1 MDLDGS
7 DDDTWPWEDWKPD
20 LTEAW
25 AIVSA
30 ADEAFSKERNTV
42 AEGTGAVG
50 DGDDSGGRS
59 DAVQQ
64 AATLQQ
70 TEKTGRE
77 IQDSE
82 SDDDWAP
89 ETQGAADLKQ
99 SEQQALAALL
109 RPQPV
114 EPHPFR
120 YETQKDA
127 HAAGRLLQELRRPPT
142 IAEAKA
148 ELPRWP
154 EVDIDSIPEPS
165 YLHMTE
171 DEAIE
176 FVERGATVNCL
187 GMHGRSPLHSAVH
200 QGFPRLIKALC
211 DAGGEVDTRDNYG
224 ETPLLLLAHCG
235 PLSDATKAQ
244 RSECIQ
250 AFLACGADVHA
261 VNPRGR
267 GVLHLACTEN
277 DAEALET
284 FIEGLADINARDL
297 AGFTPL
303 MWAAGR
309 NGPESVKMLL
319 DYDANMNIKADRGQT
334 AQTFALTNG
343 CDAIVDILERHS
355 MLLDAEEARRLK
367 EQCEYVGDE
376 EVAGAELALQLP
388 RPAWACRHEA
398 PHKLEPYQGK
408 RVYVHAKPD
417 KHSNVYVRNA

>member
-1 MDLDGS
+1 MDVELSEDNA
-7 DDDTWPWEDWKPD
+7 WPWDDWRPD
-20 LTEAW
+20 LKEAW
-25 AIVSA
+25 AIVTA
-30 ADEAFSKERNTV
+30 ADSQTSVTRLGEEVCTKEHDIAAAGKGVTS
-42 AEGTGAVG
+42 
-50 DGDDSGGRS
+50 DGDDSDGRW
-59 DAVQQ
+59 DAAQQ
-64 AATLQQ
+64 VVSLD
-70 TEKTGRE
+70 E
-77 IQDSE
+77 E

-89 ETQGAADLKQ
+89 QTQGAADVKQ
-99 SEQQALAALL
+99 SEQEALVALL

-114 EPHPFR
+114 EPQPFR
-120 YETQKDA
+120 YETQQDA
-127 HAAGRLLQELRRPPT
+127 EAAGRLLQELRRPPT

-148 ELPRWP
+148 ELPRGP
-154 EVDIDSIPEPS
+154 EVDIDSIPEPA
-165 YLHMTE
+165 YRHMTE

-176 FVERGATVNCL
+176 FVERGAIVNSM
-187 GMHGRSPLHSAVH
+187 GMHGRSSLHSAANR
-200 QGFPRLIKALC
+200 GFPRLIKALC
-211 DAGGEVDTRDNYG
+211 DAGGEVEARDNYG

-235 PLSDATKAQ
+235 PVSDATTAQ

-250 AFLACGADVHA
+250 AFLSCGADVHA

-309 NGPESVKMLL
+309 NGAESVKMLL
-319 DYDANMNIKADRGQT
+319 DYGADMYVKADRGQT

-343 CDAIVDILERHS
+343 CDTIVDILDRHS

-367 EQCEYVGDE
+367 EQGEHAGDE
-376 EVAGAELALQLP
+376 DLVRPELALQLP

-408 RVYVHAKPD
+408 RIYVHAKPD